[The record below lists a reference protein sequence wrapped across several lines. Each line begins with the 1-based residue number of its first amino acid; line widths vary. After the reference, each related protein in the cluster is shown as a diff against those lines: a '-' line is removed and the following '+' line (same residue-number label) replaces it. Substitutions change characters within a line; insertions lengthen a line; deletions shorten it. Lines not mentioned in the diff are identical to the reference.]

1 MKKYFHFTDMPQ
13 VPYIFPIVSTF
24 SVEFLTRLQYGSNVL
39 MAQFIYLFFGVAKSS
54 EIFGQRP
61 KIRFVHL
68 IIQRNKQTK

>member
-39 MAQFIYLFFGVAKSS
+39 MA
-54 EIFGQRP
+54 
-61 KIRFVHL
+61 
-68 IIQRNKQTK
+68 